1 MIRLLLA
8 LALTACLSLPGR
20 ADDQAIRGVI
30 SAQIDAFLSD
40 DVDTAFT
47 FASPTIKQIFGSPER
62 FGQMVRQGYPM
73 VWRPDSV
80 RFFATEDRGGRLF
93 QTVMIRDRAGALHL
107 LEYEMVTGQDGW
119 KINGVRLLAPSDGTA

>member
-20 ADDQAIRGVI
+20 ADDQAVCGVI

-80 RFFATEDRGGRLF
+80 RFLATEDRGGRLF

-107 LEYEMVTGQDGW
+107 LEYEMISGEDGW
-119 KINGVRLLAPSDGTA
+119 KINGVRLLKPSDGTA

>member
-8 LALTACLSLPGR
+8 LALSACLSLPAR

-30 SAQIDAFLSD
+30 SAQIDAFLAE

-80 RFFATEDRGGRLF
+80 KFLSIEDRGGRLV
-93 QTVMIRDRAGALHL
+93 QSVMIRDGSGALHI
-107 LEYEMVTGQDGW
+107 LEYEMISGEDGW
-119 KINGVRLLAPSDGTA
+119 KIDGVRLLKPSDGTA